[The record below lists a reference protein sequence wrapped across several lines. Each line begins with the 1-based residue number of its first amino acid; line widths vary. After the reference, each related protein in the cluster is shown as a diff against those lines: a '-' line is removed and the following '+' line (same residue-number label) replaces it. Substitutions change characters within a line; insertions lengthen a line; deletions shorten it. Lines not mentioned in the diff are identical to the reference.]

1 MRSYLVL
8 GSLSL
13 LLSAVVSVAYGGD
26 ESDPVGEPKQIAI
39 DFGSITLAGPRAT
52 QQLLV
57 TGTYDDSSV
66 RDLTRAAKYQSK
78 DDTIA
83 TVDEKGVV
91 HPKGNGSTEI
101 TAKVGEME
109 AKSAVSV
116 SNFEKPSPVNFHH
129 EVVPAMTRAGC
140 NSGACHGTPSGKN
153 GFRLSLQGYLPDQD
167 INVLTREMFGRRLN
181 RNDPENSLLL
191 LKGTARIPHE
201 GGRRFGPDQEAYQV
215 VKEWIAEGTNPPA
228 GDGVQFVK
236 LEVFPKSRLLRGD
249 STRQQIVA
257 QAVYSDG
264 SRRDV
269 TPLVAFSTSDPSTAE
284 VSKNGLVTFK
294 DKGSVAVLCRYL
306 HAVENSRLS
315 YLRETP
321 GFVWSNPPTN
331 NYVDDHVFA
340 KLAELQILP
349 SDVCSDAEFVRRVH
363 LDVAGILPTPE
374 RVQAFLAD
382 QDPNKRAKLVDEIVE
397 RPEYAEF
404 WGMKW
409 ADILRSTRKQIT
421 YRGSHNFRRYLVDV
435 FAKNRPINEF
445 VTELITST
453 GDTMISPA
461 ANYYRVARDPQECAE
476 STAQLFM
483 GVRMQCAKC
492 HNHPFERWT
501 QDDYYGL
508 AACFARV
515 GHKKPTPES
524 EAEVIFVAR
533 GGEVNHLRT
542 GKVMPP
548 KGPGSGPFTG
558 DPNADRRELLAKWL
572 VSPENPFFAKSIVNR
587 IWYHMNG
594 KGIVEPVDDFRDS
607 NPPRNEALLDA
618 LAKDFVEHGYDFK
631 RIVRAIANS
640 RTYQLSARTNPTNA
654 TDEKYF
660 SHASTRLLSAEVLLD
675 AISSSTGV
683 PEKFA
688 GLPAG
693 TRAVQLP
700 DPEVNHE
707 FLQAFGQPSRE
718 LVCECA
724 RESET
729 TLTQALNLIN
739 GDVVH
744 AKLSNPQSRVKQLL
758 ANNSPDPAI
767 IESLYMATLS
777 RSATPAEQEAST
789 AHITKIG
796 DRARALEDI
805 HWALLNCKEFLFRH

>member
-1 MRSYLVL
+1 MRQFLVI
-8 GSLSL
+8 GSLVCLFLGNITTSF
-13 LLSAVVSVAYGGD
+13 AAD
-26 ESDPVGEPKQIAI
+26 ETDPVGEPKQIAL
-39 DFGSITLAGPRAT
+39 DLTGVTLSGPRSF

-57 TGTYDDSSV
+57 TGTYADNSV
-66 RDLTRAAKYQSK
+66 RDLTRLATYKSADDNIAA
-78 DDTIA
+78 
-83 TVDEKGVV
+83 VDAQGIV

-101 TAKVGEME
+101 IAQVGTLEV
-109 AKSAVSV
+109 K
-116 SNFEKPSPVNFHH
+116 SPVLVNHFEEPQPIHFHH
-129 EVVPAMTRAGC
+129 EVVAAMTRSGC

-167 INVLTREMFGRRLN
+167 LTVLTRETFGRRVN
-181 RNDPENSLLL
+181 RTDPDASLVL

-201 GGRRFGPDQEAYQV
+201 GGRRFGPDQESFRV
-215 VKEWIAEGTNPPA
+215 LREWIAEGAHAPA
-228 GDGVQFVK
+228 NDGVRFEK
-236 LEVFPKSRLLRGD
+236 LEIFPKVRLLRGD

-264 SRRDV
+264 TRRDV
-269 TPLVAFSTSDPSTAE
+269 TPLVTFSTSDPSIAE
-284 VSKNGLVTFK
+284 VSKNGLVTFH

-315 YLRETP
+315 HLRETP
-321 GFVWSNPPTN
+321 GFVWSNPPKN
-331 NYVDDHVFA
+331 NYVDEHVFA
-340 KLAELQILP
+340 KLSELQILP
-349 SDVCSDAEFVRRVH
+349 SDLSTDSEFIRRVH
-363 LDVAGILPTPE
+363 LDVAGVLPTPE

-382 QDPNKRAKLVDEIVE
+382 PDPAKRAKLVDELVE

-409 ADILRSTRKQIT
+409 ADILRSTRKQVS
-421 YRGSHNFRRYLVDV
+421 YRGSHNFRRYIVDV

-445 VTELITST
+445 VTELLTST
-453 GDTMISPA
+453 GDTMMSPA
-461 ANYYRVARDPQECAE
+461 ANYYRVARDPLECAE

-515 GHKKPTPES
+515 GHKKPAPDA
-524 EAEVIFVAR
+524 EAETIFIAR

-542 GKVMPP
+542 GKVMPA
-548 KGPGSGPFTG
+548 KGPGSAPFAG
-558 DPNADRRELLAKWL
+558 SPDDDRRVLLAKWL
-572 VSPENPFFAKSIVNR
+572 VSPENPFFARSIVNR
-587 IWYHMNG
+587 IWYHMVG

-618 LAKDFVEHGYDFK
+618 LAKDFVDHGYDFK
-631 RIVRAIANS
+631 RIVKAIANS
-640 RTYQLSARTNPTNA
+640 RTYQLSARTNKSNA
-654 TDEKYF
+654 MDEKYF

-683 PEKFA
+683 AEKFA

-739 GDVVH
+739 GEVVH
-744 AKLSNPQSRVKQLL
+744 AKLANPQTRVRQLL
-758 ANNSPDPAI
+758 ASNADDATIVNALYTATVSRPASP
-767 IESLYMATLS
+767 E
-777 RSATPAEQEAST
+777 EQKAAA
-789 AHITKIG
+789 AHIAKIG
-796 DRARALEDI
+796 DRGRALEDI